1 MRCWAGTA
9 LLEEHYRCFFS
20 DCGMPFFLL
29 SLENDMLEN
38 RVVGISVNTVY
49 ITLKKKFN
57 SEFGNNKKTD

>member
-1 MRCWAGTA
+1 
-9 LLEEHYRCFFS
+9 
-20 DCGMPFFLL
+20 MPFFLI